1 MGNVQLRTLILALC
15 HVTVCIYQWMH
26 AWFSPVTEVTI
37 SFNPT
42 SYTVNEGETVS
53 FLVELA
59 GETQVNVVAM
69 FQTRGV
75 TAIGKWLSP
84 HKFLQHARM

>member
-1 MGNVQLRTLILALC
+1 MDTC
-15 HVTVCIYQWMH
+15 
-26 AWFSPVTEVTI
+26 FSPVTEVTI

-42 SYTVNEGETVS
+42 SYTVSEGEAVE

-59 GETQVNVVAM
+59 GETQANVVAM

-84 HKFLQHARM
+84 HKFLRYACICNYFDAG